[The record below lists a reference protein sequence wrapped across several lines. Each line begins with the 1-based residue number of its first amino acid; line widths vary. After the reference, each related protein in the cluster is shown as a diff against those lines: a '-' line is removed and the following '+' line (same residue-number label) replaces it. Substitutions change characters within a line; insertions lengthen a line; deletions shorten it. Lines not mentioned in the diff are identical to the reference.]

1 MENIVG
7 ARVLLADG
15 ETIKDLT
22 LHGSTGEDKELLF
35 AIRGA
40 ASAVGIVLEITCRT
54 YPMENVT
61 GGITAALL
69 HSPTKPFR
77 LCRSKRRKARGHC
90 RARCTWP
97 QSPQIHLSRPKS
109 MASQQPW
116 RSFATLERMMLHLS

>member
-61 GGITAALL
+61 GGMWLMEDNDQYSGT
-69 HSPTKPFR
+69 
-77 LCRSKRRKARGHC
+77 
-90 RARCTWP
+90 
-97 QSPQIHLSRPKS
+97 
-109 MASQQPW
+109 
-116 RSFATLERMMLHLS
+116 ATLADKAFQIVQEQEEKVR